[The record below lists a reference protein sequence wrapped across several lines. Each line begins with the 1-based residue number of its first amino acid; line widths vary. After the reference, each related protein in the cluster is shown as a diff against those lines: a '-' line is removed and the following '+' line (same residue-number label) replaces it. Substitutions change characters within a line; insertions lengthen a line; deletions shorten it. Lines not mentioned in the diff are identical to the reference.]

1 MPDAVCTKEKILLH
15 RSCQEGSVA
24 EDVENIFGCR
34 NEERFSLFDVDA
46 VDVRFALRVLCR
58 KKLRDS
64 DEKKKRKSDPPK
76 WIASK
81 KILN

>member
-1 MPDAVCTKEKILLH
+1 M
-15 RSCQEGSVA
+15 
-24 EDVENIFGCR
+24 
-34 NEERFSLFDVDA
+34 
-46 VDVRFALRVLCR
+46 RFALRVLCR